1 MNSTPN
7 SNRKHIGIYGNTNS
21 GKSSL
26 MNKILNQD
34 ISLVSNIEGT
44 TTDPVQK
51 AMELIP
57 FGPILL
63 IDTAGLEDKSELG
76 TIRIKKSFEFLK
88 RLDFAIYVVDGKNAD
103 VDTYKMWKKEANKYN
118 ISHIVVVNKLDRL
131 NDDEIENINKLFDNP
146 LLISAKEDKNIDK
159 LKDKLIKSLEIE
171 EEDKPI
177 LGDILPYGSKVVLVV
192 PIDSEAPKGRI
203 ILPQVQ
209 VIRDCLDHGIKTYVV
224 RDTELSEAINE
235 LDNIDLVV
243 TDSQAFKEVESIIPS
258 YMNLTSFS
266 ILFARQKGELK
277 DFLKGCEKLK
287 DLKIGD
293 KILIC
298 ESCTHNV
305 SHEDIGRVKI
315 PRMLK
320 KLAGGDLDIEY
331 KVGYDFK
338 DDVEKYDLII
348 HCGACMVNRKSIIN
362 KINICREKN
371 VPITNYGMVIAYFT
385 NILERSVSIFE
396 EVADKEIVH

>member
-26 MNKILNQD
+26 MNKILGQEM
-34 ISLVSNIEGT
+34 SLVSSVEGT

-57 FGPILL
+57 FGPVLL
-63 IDTAGLEDKSELG
+63 IDTAGLEDKSQLG
-76 TIRIKKSFEFLK
+76 EIRVKKSLEYLK
-88 RLDFAIYVVDGKNAD
+88 RLDFAIYVIDGKNKD
-103 VDTYKMWKKEANKYN
+103 INTYKKWKREADKYN
-118 ISHIVVVNKLDRL
+118 INHIVVVNKLDKL
-131 NDDEIENINKLFDNP
+131 NKNEVEELNKLFNEP
-146 LLISAKEDKNIDK
+146 LFISAKNNENIEM
-159 LKDKLIKSLEIE
+159 LKDKIIKSLEVGE
-171 EEDKPI
+171 EEKPI
-177 LGDILPYGSKVVLVV
+177 VGDLLPYGSNVVLVV

-224 RDTELSEAINE
+224 RDTELEEALNE
-235 LDNIDLVV
+235 IKKVDLVI
-243 TDSQAFKEVESIIPS
+243 TDSQAFKEVDKMVPKEI
-258 YMNLTSFS
+258 NLTSFS
-266 ILFARQKGELK
+266 ILFARQKGELR
-277 DFLKGCEKLK
+277 DFLDGAYKLK
-287 DLKIGD
+287 NLKPGN

-315 PRMLK
+315 PKMLEK
-320 KLAGGDLDIEY
+320 IAGGELNLEY

-338 DDVEKYDLII
+338 DDVNQYDMVI
-348 HCGACMVNRKSIIN
+348 HCGACMVNRKSVVN
-362 KINICREKN
+362 KINLCKEQN
-371 VPITNYGMVIAYFT
+371 VPITNYGLVIAYFT
-385 NILERSVSIFE
+385 SILDRSVEIF
-396 EVADKEIVH
+396 K

>member
-1 MNSTPN
+1 MNTTPN
-7 SNRKHIGIYGNTNS
+7 ANRKHIGIYGNTNS

-26 MNKILNQD
+26 MNKILGQD
-34 ISLVSNIEGT
+34 ISLVSTMEGT

-57 FGPILL
+57 FGPVLL

-76 TIRIKKSFEFLK
+76 EARVKKSYEYLK
-88 RLDFAIYVVDGKNAD
+88 RLDFAIYVVDGKNID
-103 VDTYKMWKKEANKYN
+103 FNTYKAWKKEASRYN
-118 ISHIVVVNKLDRL
+118 IKHIVVVNKIDLL
-131 NDDEIENINKLFDNP
+131 SEEELSSIEKLFDNEV
-146 LLISAKEDKNIDK
+146 LISTKESKGIDD
-159 LKDKLIKSLEIE
+159 LKKELIKNLEQ

-177 LGDILPYGSKVVLVV
+177 VGDLLSYGSKVVLVV

-224 RDTELSEAINE
+224 RDTELGEAIKE
-235 LDNIDLVV
+235 LDDIDLVI
-243 TDSQAFKEVESIIPS
+243 TDSQAFKGVEAMIPKD
-258 YMNLTSFS
+258 MNLTSFS
-266 ILFARQKGELK
+266 ILFARQKGELSE
-277 DFLKGCEKLK
+277 FLEGTKKL
-287 DLKIGD
+287 DNLKPND
-293 KILIC
+293 KVLIC

-315 PRMLK
+315 PTMLK
-320 KLAGGDLDIEY
+320 KIAGGDLNIEY

-338 DDVEKYDLII
+338 ESIEDYDLVI

-362 KINICREKN
+362 KINICKEN
-371 VPITNYGMVIAYFT
+371 NIPITNYGMVIAYFT
-385 NILERSVSIFE
+385 GILERSVSIF
-396 EVADKEIVH
+396 K

>member
-26 MNKILNQD
+26 MNTILGQD
-34 ISLVSNIEGT
+34 ISLVSSVEGT

-57 FGPILL
+57 FGPVLL
-63 IDTAGLEDKSELG
+63 IDTAGLEDKTELG
-76 TIRIKKSFEFLK
+76 SIRIKKSYEFLK
-88 RLDFAIYVVDGKNAD
+88 RLDFALYVVDAGNAD
-103 VDTYKMWKKEANKYN
+103 LDTYKTWKREAARYN
-118 ISHIVVVNKLDRL
+118 VDHVVV
-131 NDDEIENINKLFDNP
+131 INKIDTVSKEEIDN
-146 LLISAKEDKNIDK
+146 LVKNFKTYVLVSAKDKSGIDDLKNEIIKNLEDG
-159 LKDKLIKSLEIE
+159 E
-171 EEDKPI
+171 EEKPI
-177 LGDILPYGSKVVLVV
+177 VGDLLEYGSKVVLVV

-224 RDTELSEAINE
+224 RDTELEEA
-235 LDNIDLVV
+235 LDEIKDIDLVI
-243 TDSQAFKEVESIIPS
+243 TDSQAFKEVDSIIPKS
-258 YMNLTSFS
+258 MKLTSFS
-266 ILFARQKGELK
+266 ILFARQKGEL
-277 DFLKGCEKLK
+277 DEFLEGTKKL
-287 DLKIGD
+287 DTLKPND

-315 PRMLK
+315 PNMLRK
-320 KLAGGDLDIEY
+320 IAGGDLNIEY
-331 KVGYDFK
+331 MVGYDFK
-338 DDVEKYDLII
+338 ENVEDYDLVI
-348 HCGACMVNRKSIIN
+348 HCGACMVNRKSVLN
-362 KINICREKN
+362 KIRVCKEKN

-385 NILERSVSIFE
+385 KILDRSVEIF
-396 EVADKEIVH
+396 K

>member
-1 MNSTPN
+1 MNITPN
-7 SNRKHIGIYGNTNS
+7 ANRKHIGIYGNTNS

-26 MNKILNQD
+26 MNAILGQD
-34 ISLVSNIEGT
+34 ISLVSSVEGT

-76 TIRIKKSFEFLK
+76 EVRIKKSYDYLK
-88 RLDFAIYVVDGKNAD
+88 RLDFSIYVIDGKNID
-103 VDTYKMWKKEANKYN
+103 IETYKIWKKQANKYN
-118 ISHIVVVNKLDRL
+118 IGHIVVINKIDTL
-131 NDDEIENINKLFDNP
+131 NKDEINNIKNLFENPIFISVKENKG
-146 LLISAKEDKNIDK
+146 IDK
-159 LKDKLIKSLEIE
+159 LKEELIKSLEQE

-177 LGDILPYGSKVVLVV
+177 VGDLLPYGSKVVLVV

-224 RDTELSEAINE
+224 RDTELSQA
-235 LDNIDLVV
+235 LTDLKDIDLVI

-258 YMNLTSFS
+258 DMELTSFS
-266 ILFARQKGELK
+266 ILFARQKGEIR
-277 DFLKGCEKLK
+277 DFLEGTKKL
-287 DLKIGD
+287 DSLKPGD

-315 PRMLK
+315 PNMLK
-320 KLAGGDLDIEY
+320 KIAGGDLIIDY

-338 DDVEKYDLII
+338 ENVEDYDLII
-348 HCGACMVNRKSIIN
+348 HCGACMVNRKSVLN
-362 KINICREKN
+362 KIDICKEKN

-385 NILERSVSIFE
+385 GILNRAVNIF
-396 EVADKEIVH
+396 

>member
-1 MNSTPN
+1 MNTTPN
-7 SNRKHIGIYGNTNS
+7 ANRKQIGIYGNTNS

-26 MNKILNQD
+26 MNAILGQE
-34 ISLVSNIEGT
+34 ISLVSSIEGT

-63 IDTAGLEDKSELG
+63 IDTAGLEDNSELG
-76 TIRIKKSFEFLK
+76 EVRVKKSYEYLK
-88 RLDFAIYVVDGKNAD
+88 RIDFAIYVVDGNNID
-103 VDTYKMWKKEANKYN
+103 INTYKAWKKESNKYN
-118 ISHIVVVNKLDRL
+118 VNHVVVVNKLDIL
-131 NDDEIENINKLFDNP
+131 NEEEVNNIKKLFESP
-146 LLISAKEDKNIDK
+146 IFISVKENKGIDD
-159 LKDKLIKSLEIE
+159 LKKELIKYLEQE

-177 LGDILPYGSKVVLVV
+177 VGDLLPYGSKVILVV

-224 RDTELSEAINE
+224 RDTELEDALNDIK
-235 LDNIDLVV
+235 NIDLVI
-243 TDSQAFKEVESIIPS
+243 TDSQAFKEVESIIPKD
-258 YMNLTSFS
+258 MNLTSFS

-277 DFLKGCEKLK
+277 DFLEGTKKLNT
-287 DLKIGD
+287 LKPGD

-315 PRMLK
+315 PNMLRK
-320 KLAGGDLDIEY
+320 IAGGELNIEY
-331 KVGYDFK
+331 SVSYDFK
-338 DDVEKYDLII
+338 ENIEDYDLII
-348 HCGACMVNRKSIIN
+348 HCGACMVNRKSVLN
-362 KINICREKN
+362 KINICKEKN
-371 VPITNYGMVIAYFT
+371 IPITNYGMVIAYFT
-385 NILERSVSIFE
+385 GILDRATCIF
-396 EVADKEIVH
+396 K